1 MNPKTGSHIATGTL
15 FESAR
20 LNAELDPDAKAH
32 LEECDVCRRR
42 RHWMEAATR
51 LGPKEMTSYDPPGD
65 LMDKVLRMG
74 RHNGLDRLRK
84 FIFASLSFDSASVL
98 APAGVRRAEAADRHM
113 TFEAGDVEISLSFR
127 PSEQPNFVLTGQV
140 LGKGGEPLPDV
151 SGRVALVIEG
161 EHVATTELS
170 PWGEFM
176 FQDVPR
182 GAYALQFAL
191 SDRLLRIRSL
201 LIAH

>member
-1 MNPKTGSHIATGTL
+1 MSSDTGSHIATGTL

-20 LNAELDPDAKAH
+20 LNAELEPDAKAH
-32 LEECDVCRRR
+32 LEECDICQGRRR
-42 RHWMEAATR
+42 WMEAAAR
-51 LGPKEMTSYDPPGD
+51 LGPNEMKYDPPD
-65 LMDKVLRMG
+65 AVMNKVLRLG
-74 RHNGLDRLRK
+74 RNRGLDRLRK
-84 FIFASLSFDSASVL
+84 FIVASLSFDSFNAL
-98 APAGVRRAEAADRHM
+98 APAGVRRAETAERHM
-113 TFEAGDVEISLSFR
+113 TFEAEDIEISLSFR
-127 PSEQPNFVLTGQV
+127 ASDQRNFVLTGQV
-140 LGKGGEPLPDV
+140 AGKSGEPLPDL

-161 EHVATTELS
+161 EHIATTALT

-182 GAYALQFAL
+182 GSYALQFAL